1 VTEYIVIYVTAN
13 SMSEAENIASA
24 LVREGLA
31 ACVNIIH
38 RVISNYMWEGKFC
51 EEEEAMLIIKA
62 RARAFPRIEK
72 RVRSLH
78 SYKVPEIIAVP
89 ILMGSR
95 PYLSFLSGATKE
107 KS

>member
-38 RVISNYMWEGKFC
+38 RVISNYIWEKKFC

>member
-1 VTEYIVIYVTAN
+1 MTEYIVIYVTAN

-38 RVISNYMWEGKFC
+38 RVISNYIWEKKFC